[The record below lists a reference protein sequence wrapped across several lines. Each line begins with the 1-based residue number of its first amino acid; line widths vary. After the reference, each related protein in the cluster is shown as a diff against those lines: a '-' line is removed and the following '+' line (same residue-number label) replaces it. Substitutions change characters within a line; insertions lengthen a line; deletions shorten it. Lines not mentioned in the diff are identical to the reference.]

1 MWAPPICPHHLQ
13 NVLLLLGTRLGL
25 ELSMESPLR
34 GLFSSAC
41 LPYSAEHVQHVLTMP
56 DSKGD

>member
-41 LPYSAEHVQHVLTMP
+41 LPYSAEHVLTMP